1 MFCENGGCA
10 GIFFFN
16 KKKKLRFQDFIAT
29 NQI

>member
-10 GIFFFN
+10 GIFFSI
-16 KKKKLRFQDFIAT
+16 KKNLRFQDFIAT